1 MSATERIAAAIIG
14 CGVIGVTHARAI
26 RALPGIATVA
36 LVDGRRDAA
45 EALAQQIVDSGAERP
60 RVFGD
65 LGELIAS
72 GLHCDLVVVAT
83 PSGLHVELGVAALEA
98 GMHVVIE
105 KPIDVDVARARKL
118 GAAAARAPH
127 LVCTVISQH
136 RYDAGNRFLARTI
149 ADGRLGRVTS
159 AIASVPWWRSQ
170 EYYDSGS
177 WRGTWR
183 LDGGGALMNQG
194 VHTVDV
200 LLWML
205 GRPVT
210 VSADIALLA
219 HEGVE
224 VEDTATASIRFD
236 SGALAVLHATT
247 AAYPGLGTR
256 LQVMGTDGTA
266 IVEDDDLAYLHT
278 ASGETAG
285 RDRADH
291 SAAAGIPEIELP
303 ELLTETDDFT
313 RGHIRQYLD
322 VLEALA
328 TGRPPRVT
336 VDDALLALATVR
348 AVYVSAVTATRV
360 SIDDVLAGRHDDVTA
375 ALPD

>member
-26 RALPGIATVA
+26 RALPGIDTVA
-36 LVDGRRDAA
+36 LVDGRREAA
-45 EALAQQIVDSGAERP
+45 EALAEQIAESGGERP

-65 LGELIAS
+65 LAELIAS
-72 GLHCDLVVVAT
+72 GLPCDLVVVAT

-105 KPIDVDVARARKL
+105 KPVDVDVARARL
-118 GAAAARAPH
+118 LADAAARVPH

-136 RYDAGNRFLARTI
+136 RYDPGNLFLADTL
-149 ADGRLGRVTS
+149 AAGRLGRVTS

-170 EYYDSGS
+170 EYYDSGT

-219 HEGVE
+219 HTGVE
-224 VEDTATASIRFD
+224 VEDTATATIRFEG
-236 SGALAVLHATT
+236 GALAVLHATT

-256 LQVMGTDGTA
+256 LQVMGTAGTA
-266 IVEDDDLAYLHT
+266 IVEDDDLTYLHT
-278 ASGETAG
+278 ASGETDG
-285 RDRADH
+285 RDRANH
-291 SAAAGIPEIELP
+291 LGSATVPEIELP
-303 ELLTETDDFT
+303 DLLTDTDDFT

-322 VLEALA
+322 VLEAVA
-328 TGRPPRVT
+328 SGRRPRVT

-348 AVYVSAVTATRV
+348 AVYVSAATGSRV
-360 SIDDVLAGRHDDVTA
+360 SVDDVLAGRHDDAPA
-375 ALPD
+375 ALPH